1 MQEAGILAFRFL
13 HFVGL
18 AALVGGLLV
27 ELTKD
32 KRGIHRI
39 TRDGGWTQLATG
51 IVLIALNE
59 PDVNHVKVSVKI
71 AVSAAVVVLLL
82 VHRRKT
88 FGPVAYWSSLGLSVG
103 NIGVA
108 VFW

>member
-1 MQEAGILAFRFL
+1 MQETAILIFEFL

-32 KRGIHRI
+32 ERSIHRI

-51 IVLIALNE
+51 VVLIALNE
-59 PDVNHVKVSVKI
+59 PDVNHVKVGVKI
-71 AVSAAVVVLLL
+71 AVLVAVVVVLL
-82 VHRRKT
+82 VYRKKS
-88 FGPVAYWSSLGLSVG
+88 FPPAAYWSSIGLSVG